1 MSEADMVS
9 LSKVTSHVAGLPE
22 QGGDPGPYTARGVYL
37 GVKAA
42 AQHAFGTDSL
52 SGVHVA
58 IQGVGSVGGG
68 LARYL
73 AEQGAKLTLA
83 DVNAQRATDLAA
95 VLGGTSVPADEIMNI
110 DADIFSPCALG
121 AILTEASVRALK
133 VRAVAGGA
141 NNQLATGSEGR
152 ILADRG
158 ILYAPDYV
166 INAGGIINVLRH
178 IENADDA
185 QINRRIDAIPER
197 LSAIWSESDSTGH
210 TPAEVADNMAQKLIG
225 R

>member
-1 MSEADMVS
+1 M
-9 LSKVTSHVAGLPE
+9 
-22 QGGDPGPYTARGVYL
+22 
-37 GVKAA
+37 
-42 AQHAFGTDSL
+42 

-73 AEQGAKLTLA
+73 AEQGATLTLA
-83 DVNAQRATDLAA
+83 DVNAQRAADLAA
-95 VLGGTSVPADEIMNI
+95 ELGGNSVPTDEIMKV

-121 AILTEASVRALK
+121 AILTEASVNALK

-141 NNQLATGSEGR
+141 NNQLASGPEGR

-178 IENADDA
+178 IENADDTE
-185 QINRRIDAIPER
+185 INRRIDAIPDR
-197 LSAIWSESDSTGH
+197 LFAIWSQSDSTGQ